1 MSWDK
6 QLKPLLET
14 GYLLTV
20 LKDTMMSFLDGL
32 AILFLFYHRGQD
44 PGQPQTGS
52 WKTFDLNTLKSEVG
66 VGGIPASRVRVSVIS
81 NSV

>member
-6 QLKPLLET
+6 QLKPPLET

-32 AILFLFYHRGQD
+32 AILFLSYHRGQD
-44 PGQPQTGS
+44 PGQPQT
-52 WKTFDLNTLKSEVG
+52 WVLED
-66 VGGIPASRVRVSVIS
+66 I
-81 NSV
+81 